1 MTTNVGQA
9 LPGFAPVHAGS
20 KQSAPNAK
28 GDDKSFGDMV
38 RADDN
43 APTQKG
49 QGAIEAAPHEP
60 RWARRSAAAPVKGET
75 AHAETGKTASKPVVG
90 KATKD
95 HTDGDPDKA
104 SADAEAAG
112 QGTGTAPLQDH
123 LPLLLALHDISRFS
137 AARTGGNGAV
147 TNEQAE
153 KPVLDGE
160 TVSAQTPPVSL
171 KKFRAPSNTDNSL
184 DTKPRPERANSG
196 ADVSAQDQGQKLAAI
211 EPQPGKLPNPD
222 GATPTLPTD
231 EPASESSAPAAKRSA
246 LSTKGVDGAQSNSTS
261 ASGKQA
267 PSAGRVDIV
276 AGQSFPAPAQSPMN
290 QTTSALID
298 ALASDNGL
306 RQAVSTP
313 STTAQ
318 TAGSVAVPTHI
329 LKIELHPA
337 ELGMVT
343 ASLRLAGEQLSI
355 ELKPE
360 THEAYRRLATDS
372 DAIVKSLRGLGF
384 DVDKVTILQPSI
396 AANPPVRSDASNSQ
410 PMPQGRDQSAFQPG
424 NSSGNNA
431 GSGGQ
436 QSGRNRND
444 DAQDFGRPG
453 VPVREHAGDDMF
465 I

>member
-28 GDDKSFGDMV
+28 GDDKSFGELV
-38 RADDN
+38 RGEDN

-49 QGAIEAAPHEP
+49 QGATEAAPHEP
-60 RWARRSAAAPVKGET
+60 RWTRRSAAAPAKGET
-75 AHAETGKTASKPVVG
+75 VHAETGKTASKPVVG
-90 KATKD
+90 KAAKD
-95 HTDGDPDKA
+95 HIDGDPDKA
-104 SADAEAAG
+104 SADADAAG

-123 LPLLLALHDISRFS
+123 LPLLLALHDIIRFS
-137 AARTGGNGAV
+137 AARTGGNGPA
-147 TNEQAE
+147 TNEQTEQPA
-153 KPVLDGE
+153 LDGE
-160 TVSAQTPPVSL
+160 TVSAQTPPLSL
-171 KKFRAPSNTDNSL
+171 KKFRATSGADNSL
-184 DTKPRPERANSG
+184 DTTPRPERAKAG
-196 ADVSAQDQGQKLAAI
+196 VDVSAKDQGQKLGAI
-211 EPQPGKLPNPD
+211 GPQSGKLPHQD
-222 GATPTLPTD
+222 AATPSLPAD
-231 EPASESSAPAAKRSA
+231 ESASEHSAPNAKRSA
-246 LSTKGVDGAQSNSTS
+246 LSTKAVDGAQSNSTS

-276 AGQSFPAPAQSPMN
+276 AEQSFPAPAQSPMN

-396 AANPPVRSDASNSQ
+396 AVHASVRSDASNSQ

-444 DAQDFGRPG
+444 DAQEFGRPG
-453 VPVREHAGDDMF
+453 VPVRERAGDDMF